1 MQRSHHKPPHLFC
14 GLNDDWDPSSR
25 LPNKCSGIIALKM
38 DYLPAPP
45 QLLWITNSHGSPIPY
60 SRVTNLRPRLSILAP
75 DLFLPV
81 PQKNYTK
88 FTLLVSRPGKRVV
101 PRRSPREC
109 SSRRGCFLSRWGGRN
124 ITRTSHREIPS
135 PTSSP
140 AHPGVFPLSSF
151 PRPSSP
157 ASIRPPGEELNSI

>member
-81 PQKNYTK
+81 PQKT
-88 FTLLVSRPGKRVV
+88 TLNSRFSLPSRRNELFLIVFSLAWAGEGLCSLHTW
-101 PRRSPREC
+101 RSPLRPQ
-109 SSRRGCFLSRWGGRN
+109 GL
-124 ITRTSHREIPS
+124 PLQ
-135 PTSSP
+135 
-140 AHPGVFPLSSF
+140 ALSSF
-151 PRPSSP
+151 IFLLSSGFSARLPSSIP
-157 ASIRPPGEELNSI
+157 RPPGRI